1 MELNKSLKTG
11 HIYSG
16 SDGDNSINENN
27 DNMDIDEINT
37 SKSTIEESKMKF
49 SAIIRKVVDN
59 DVKRAETSLK
69 ALCDV
74 MPPQLRLIMNGSSIN
89 EVFGNVNMK
98 IQLSNEHKER
108 KMTDSYSF
116 VPPPSTIANETN
128 TNKEINYTRES
139 NDLWHNNINHLDN
152 RGNNDQVQIDEK
164 EIDKQ
169 EELSTK
175 SVHRNDH
182 IQSEQNKPIEPTNH
196 ENSSTTVSSN
206 KRKSTQPRK
215 FIIEHH
221 ETESRI
227 IRKRARPNIKKRKD
241 IISSDESENMQ
252 TYSVD
257 DRDQISQHN
266 TEESSDDEPITSYK
280 HIKLSTTPSI
290 IENQDSSKP
299 KGRYSTRK
307 LANPIVKK
315 GKNSDS
321 SINSDQNML
330 QQNGLSKPSMKAARK
345 FAAPVPKP
353 APAKPQRPLGSFGY
367 FRKEMFDNRDSML
380 IGLPWRECIKIVA
393 QRWNSLSEED
403 KEPYNELQRVA
414 SKRFKVE
421 NRVYLDYLK
430 ENGLEEEKKC
440 KISEKNASRH
450 TNESKKRNIID
461 GSEDRKPRKVSNNS
475 LNKPSPISK
484 SRTTASKNTI
494 RAGAASH
501 PRKSGVTKIFIPFV
515 RKD

>member
-1 MELNKSLKTG
+1 MALNKSLKTG
-11 HIYSG
+11 HLHSG
-16 SDGDNSINENN
+16 SDGGNSINEHN
-27 DNMDIDEINT
+27 DNMVINEINT

-89 EVFGNVNMK
+89 EVFGNVNME

-108 KMTDSYSF
+108 KTNESYSF
-116 VPPPSTIANETN
+116 VSPPSTVANETN
-128 TNKEINYTRES
+128 ANKEINYTRES
-139 NDLWHNNINHLDN
+139 NDLWKNNINHLN
-152 RGNNDQVQIDEK
+152 NQGNNDQVHIDEK
-164 EIDKQ
+164 GIDKQ
-169 EELSTK
+169 EEISTM
-175 SVHRNDH
+175 STHHDDH
-182 IQSEQNKPIEPTNH
+182 TQSEKNKTIELTNH
-196 ENSSTTVSSN
+196 ENSSTTVFSN

-227 IRKRARPNIKKRKD
+227 IRKRARPHTKKRKG
-241 IISSDESENMQ
+241 IISGDESENMQ
-252 TYSVD
+252 AYSVD

-266 TEESSDDEPITSYK
+266 TEESSDDDSIPYK
-280 HIKLSTTPSI
+280 NIKLSTTPSI
-290 IENQDSSKP
+290 IENQDPHKP

-307 LANPIVKK
+307 LANPIVQK
-315 GKNSDS
+315 GKNTDDS
-321 SINSDQNML
+321 SINSDQSNML
-330 QQNGLSKPSMKAARK
+330 QQNGLSKTSMKAARK

-367 FRKEMFDNRDSML
+367 FRKEMFDNRDSVL

-430 ENGLEEEKKC
+430 ENGLVEEKKNR
-440 KISEKNASRH
+440 ISEKNATKH
-450 TNESKKRNIID
+450 TNESKKRNVID
-461 GSEDRKPRKVSNNS
+461 APEGRKPRKVSNNS
-475 LNKPSPISK
+475 LNKSSTISK
-484 SRTTASKNTI
+484 SRTAANKNPI
-494 RAGAASH
+494 RAAAASH
-501 PRKSGVTKIFIPFV
+501 RKPGVTKIFIPFV
-515 RKD
+515 RKN